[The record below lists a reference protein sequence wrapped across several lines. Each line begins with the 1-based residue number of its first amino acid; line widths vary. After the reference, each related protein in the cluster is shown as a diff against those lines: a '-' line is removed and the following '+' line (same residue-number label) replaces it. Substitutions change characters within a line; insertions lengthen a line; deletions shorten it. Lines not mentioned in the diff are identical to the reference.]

1 MTKKAKKIIS
11 LTSAFFCA
19 VGSLTLFPSV
29 SGGAESAL
37 PVYAD
42 GNELFETELY
52 LGAWCEPNGTDEAFE
67 RYKEI
72 GFNVMYLM
80 NKVQYNSSTL
90 DHYLKMGEKHDV
102 KMIIANGA
110 NRAAPT
116 SLRYQTA
123 FSLADYPAFYG
134 IHACDEPQGDGT
146 KRDETAPNYKPEVA
160 ATEKTGWKE
169 YNTIYDYM
177 YAEYEYL
184 EETYPGKYYSNV
196 LNFSPE
202 KGGFGHGSMN
212 AYVTHVLSKMD
223 KEDRVLE
230 YDKYPYS
237 YDARMGNGFRDT
249 FHWNFLETA
258 KIAKEYE
265 VGKRVF
271 YYQQWFP
278 YALRSQLST
287 QELTYQFYTAM
298 CFGFNGF
305 VAYKYASYWTD
316 YNDIVDFTMNSAW
329 GETELN
335 YYNQMAFD
343 EIKKFDH
350 IYLNFADNWEGI
362 IKVKG
367 TEYSSPL
374 LEKGLGRL
382 TGEGVLSTHEGIES
396 ISASHDTLVG
406 AYKDGDGRNGYMISN
421 QSYSLDRMT
430 DTVSVKFKNAKKALV
445 IEKGEQ
451 KEVELVNGQYTVQL
465 APGSGVFV
473 IPLA

>member
-11 LTSAFFCA
+11 LASAFFCA
-19 VGSLTLFPSV
+19 VGSLTLFPSI
-29 SGGAESAL
+29 SGGAESTV

-42 GNELFETELY
+42 GNELFKTEFY
-52 LGAWCEPNGTDEAFE
+52 LGSWCEPNGTDEAFE

-80 NKVQYNSSTL
+80 NEVQYNTSTL

-102 KMIIANGA
+102 KMVIANGA
-110 NRAAPT
+110 NRATPT

-160 ATEKTGWKE
+160 ATERTGWKE

-184 EETYPGKYYSNV
+184 EETYPDKYYSNV
-196 LNFSPE
+196 LNFSPD
-202 KGGFGHGSMN
+202 KGGFGYGSMD

-223 KEDRVLE
+223 KEDRTLE
-230 YDKYPYS
+230 YDKYPYA
-237 YDARMGNGFRDT
+237 YDARTGNGFRDT

-335 YYNQMAFD
+335 YYNQVAFD

-350 IYLNFADNWEGI
+350 IYLNFADNWEVRFL
-362 IKVKG
+362 KR
-367 TEYSSPL
+367 
-374 LEKGLGRL
+374 GLIG
-382 TGEGVLSTHEGIES
+382 
-396 ISASHDTLVG
+396 
-406 AYKDGDGRNGYMISN
+406 
-421 QSYSLDRMT
+421 
-430 DTVSVKFKNAKKALV
+430 
-445 IEKGEQ
+445 
-451 KEVELVNGQYTVQL
+451 
-465 APGSGVFV
+465 
-473 IPLA
+473 